1 MTTVLT
7 READLDA
14 LAPPPV
20 ARPLR
25 LARGRGAVANVPG
38 RFEREFREAADDGW
52 APIRPG
58 PGLGDP
64 RAAGAAHEAGIQALA
79 EDFDAE
85 EGFAALPTQVTPEHV
100 RSIIS
105 RNESPDVYF
114 DYSIN
119 PYRGCEH
126 GCVYCY
132 ARPNHSYL
140 GLSPGLD
147 FETRLYAKVNAAEA
161 LRAELQAR
169 SYAPKVINIGS
180 VTDPYQP
187 CEKQWGITRAVIEVL
202 NQAHHPF
209 TLISKGGLILRD
221 LSQLA
226 EAAAEQRVAVYIT
239 LVTLDGTL
247 ARHLEPRAP
256 SPTRRLKVI
265 EALARAGVPVGVSV
279 APIIPFLNDD
289 FARVLGAAHDAG
301 AQSAFYT
308 VMRLP
313 WEVKD
318 VFVQWLRTHY
328 PDRAERVLNRLRDLR
343 GIAGEAPTHPGA
355 VGATA
360 AGRLNDPNF
369 FTRMKGEGLWA
380 ELIRQRFEAQVRRL
394 GMNRQRRQ
402 LNMALFNPA
411 ALSVQASLF

>member
-1 MTTVLT
+1 M
-7 READLDA
+7 A
-14 LAPPPV
+14 APV
-20 ARPLR
+20 R
-25 LARGRGAVANVPG
+25 LFRGRGAVANVQG
-38 RFEREFREAADDGW
+38 RFERDVREAVDDGW
-52 APIRPG
+52 APPRP
-58 PGLGDP
+58 
-64 RAAGAAHEAGIQALA
+64 AFGAD
-79 EDFDAE
+79 EDDE
-85 EGFAALPTQVTPEHV
+85 EPAALQTQVTPEHV

-105 RNESPDVYF
+105 RNDSPDIYF

-132 ARPNHSYL
+132 ARPYHSYL

-187 CEKQWGITRAVIEVL
+187 CEKQWGITLGVIEVL

-209 TLISKGGLILRD
+209 TIISKGGLILRD

-247 ARHLEPRAP
+247 ARQIEPRAP

-289 FARVLGAAHDAG
+289 FARVLRAAHDAG

-328 PDRAERVLNRLRDLR
+328 PDRAERVLNRLRDMR
-343 GIAGEAPTHPGA
+343 GIPGEAPKHPGVA
-355 VGATA
+355 GAGG

-369 FTRMKGEGLWA
+369 FTRMKGEGIWA
-380 ELIRQRFEAQVRRL
+380 ELIRQRFEAQIRRL

-411 ALSVQASLF
+411 ALSAQGSLF

>member
-1 MTTVLT
+1 MPALLT

-20 ARPLR
+20 ATPVR
-25 LARGRGAVANVPG
+25 LFRGRGAVGNVQG
-38 RFEREFREAADDGW
+38 RFERDVRERVDDGW
-52 APIRPG
+52 APLRF
-58 PGLGDP
+58 
-64 RAAGAAHEAGIQALA
+64 GIDTD
-79 EDFDAE
+79 EDDE
-85 EGFAALPTQVTPEHV
+85 PAALQTQVTAEHV

-105 RNESPDVYF
+105 RNDSPDVYF

-132 ARPNHSYL
+132 ARPSHSYL

-209 TLISKGGLILRD
+209 TIISKGGLILRD

-247 ARHLEPRAP
+247 ARQLEPRAP

-289 FARVLGAAHDAG
+289 FARVLTAAHDAG

-328 PDRAERVLNRLRDLR
+328 PDRAERVLNRLRDMR
-343 GIAGEAPTHPGA
+343 GIPGEAPTHPGA
-355 VGATA
+355 VGSST

-369 FTRMKGEGLWA
+369 FTRMKGEGIWA

-411 ALSVQASLF
+411 ALSVQGSLF

>member
-1 MTTVLT
+1 MPTLLT
-7 READLDA
+7 RHADLDA

-20 ARPLR
+20 PVPIR
-25 LARGRGAVANVPG
+25 LHRGRGAVANVPG
-38 RFEREFREAADDGW
+38 RFERDQREVADDGW
-52 APIRPG
+52 APVRTS
-58 PGLGDP
+58 
-64 RAAGAAHEAGIQALA
+64 ALA
-79 EDFDAE
+79 AASLARAGGAE
-85 EGFAALPTQVTPEHV
+85 QAQAPDLPAAVPCELDDEPAPLPTQVTAERV

-105 RNESPDVYF
+105 RNDSPDIFF

-147 FETRLYAKVNAAEA
+147 FETRLYAKVNAAEV
-161 LRAELQAR
+161 LRSELQAR
-169 SYAPKVINIGS
+169 SYVPRIINIGS

-221 LSQLA
+221 LTQLA

-247 ARHLEPRAP
+247 ARQLEPRAP
-256 SPTRRLKVI
+256 SPARRLKVI

-279 APIIPFLNDD
+279 APIIPFLNED
-289 FARVLGAAHDAG
+289 FARVLGAAHNAG

-308 VMRLP
+308 VLRLP

-318 VFVQWLRTHY
+318 VFVQWLRAHY

-343 GIAGEAPTHPGA
+343 GLPGEAPTHPG
-355 VGATA
+355 VA
-360 AGRLNDPNF
+360 APGSGGRLNDPNF
-369 FTRMKGEGLWA
+369 FTRMKGEGL
-380 ELIRQRFEAQVRRL
+380 
-394 GMNRQRRQ
+394 
-402 LNMALFNPA
+402 
-411 ALSVQASLF
+411 